1 MLVNALAWTTDTP
14 RIMVI
19 TVPMLTFI
27 STVGGGR
34 LHLNLRAL
42 AASKRNASAT
52 AVARPG
58 DPNFFNTE
66 GTLGGFWS
74 MDAGRRKNDDG
85 DCAASI
91 SMGIWSNEDV
101 QQNRP
106 PSPEPV
112 IMLKAVP
119 PGRRRGFK
127 PPSPSL
133 VSTSGEEAMASS
145 SGLSSSGPEGE
156 REALRRQ
163 QRNEPSTSESPESQA
178 SSSTTAGSVQ
188 RTQDP
193 DIELGGSKAV
203 T

>member
-1 MLVNALAWTTDTP
+1 
-14 RIMVI
+14 
-19 TVPMLTFI
+19 MLTFV
-27 STVGGGR
+27 STVAGGR
-34 LHLNLRAL
+34 LLLNIRAL
-42 AASKRNASAT
+42 AASKRDARAT

-58 DPNFFNTE
+58 DPNFFDTE
-66 GTLGGFWS
+66 GTLGRFWS
-74 MDAGRRKNDDG
+74 VNDDG

-106 PSPEPV
+106 PSPTPV
-112 IMLKAVP
+112 IMLKAIP
-119 PGRRRGFK
+119 PVRRRGFK

-133 VSTSGEEAMASS
+133 LSTSGEEAMASS

-156 REALRRQ
+156 RGRQ
-163 QRNEPSTSESPESQA
+163 QRNELSTSELPERQA
-178 SSSTTAGSVQ
+178 SSSTTGSVQ

-193 DIELGGSKAV
+193 DIELGESKAV

>member
-1 MLVNALAWTTDTP
+1 MLVNALASTLDTP
-14 RIMVI
+14 RVSII
-19 TVPMLTFI
+19 TLPMLTFI

-34 LHLNLRAL
+34 LLLNIRAL
-42 AASKRNASAT
+42 AASKRNPSST

-58 DPNFFNTE
+58 DPNFFDTE
-66 GTLGGFWS
+66 GTLGRFWPV
-74 MDAGRRKNDDG
+74 DGGRRKNDD

-106 PSPEPV
+106 PSPTPV

-119 PGRRRGFK
+119 PGRRRL
-127 PPSPSL
+127 PRLPSPTL
-133 VSTSGEEAMASS
+133 VSTSGEEGLASS
-145 SGLSSSGPEGE
+145 SRLSSSGPKSEQ
-156 REALRRQ
+156 EALQ
-163 QRNEPSTSESPESQA
+163 LEQRNEHTTSESPKPRA
-178 SSSTTAGSVQ
+178 SSFTTTGSVG

-193 DIELGGSKAV
+193 DVELGGSKAV